1 MDFRD
6 IVRLGLEECR
16 RSLYRHVDGL
26 SRQELT
32 WQPTFEANP
41 IGYLVWHIAR
51 DEDMWINARLRQKPE
66 VWVHDGW
73 YRKLGMPQE
82 GTGYGFTAE
91 QVAAFPL
98 PQDFSLV
105 TAYLD
110 AVRKETLDYL
120 PTLAE
125 SELQR
130 NIGLPNRPDY
140 TVADALSHLVVEE
153 SLHMGQVWYLRG
165 LQRGINK

>member
-6 IVRLGLEECR
+6 IVRLGLEECK
-16 RSLYRHVDGL
+16 RSLYRHIDGL
-26 SRQELT
+26 SRQELV
-32 WQPTFEANP
+32 WQPTPEANP

-51 DEDMWINARLRQKPE
+51 DEDRWINTRLRQKPE
-66 VWVHDGW
+66 VWVRDGW
-73 YRKLGMPQE
+73 YQKFGLPQE
-82 GTGYGFTAE
+82 ATGYGFTAE
-91 QVAAFPL
+91 QVASFPL
-98 PQDFSLV
+98 PQDFSQV

-110 AVRKETLDYL
+110 TVREETLEYL
-120 PTLAE
+120 PTLTEA
-125 SELQR
+125 ELQR
-130 NIGLPNRPDY
+130 DIRLPNRPDY